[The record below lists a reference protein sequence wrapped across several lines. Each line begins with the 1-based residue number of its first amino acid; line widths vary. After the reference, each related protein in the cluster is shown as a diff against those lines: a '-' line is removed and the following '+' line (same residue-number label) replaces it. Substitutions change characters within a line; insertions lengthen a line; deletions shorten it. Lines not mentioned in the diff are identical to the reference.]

1 MTTATA
7 TATTRVIRDYD
18 KPLWRR
24 LLLTREAAIVG
35 LLLLVAIVSASSI
48 RGFDSPSR

>member
-35 LLLLVAIVSASSI
+35 LLAVRATI
-48 RGFDSPSR
+48 